1 MATEK
6 YTGISSRAIIGTF
19 YQKLEEKAGASWID
33 KIAMRFNSNQ
43 ESETYKWLGMT
54 PAMRE
59 WIGGRDAKGFLE
71 NGITIKNKTYEAT
84 LEVSVDDLRRDKT
97 SQLNVRIAELA
108 TRAITHWKSLLSTI
122 IINIANA
129 LCYDG
134 QYFFDTDHS
143 EGASGS
149 QSNAISVDIS
159 ALPCAVHGS
168 TTAPSAEEMMLC
180 ILQAISAM
188 LGLVDDQGEPLNDG
202 AASFLVMVA
211 PSLMAPAAAACQ
223 KDTLEYG
230 IQNLLRGTGFS
241 VELAVNPRLSAS
253 WTASFAVF
261 RTDGDVKPFIAQE
274 EEGVTVSAIAEGS
287 EEEFKN
293 NRHLYGVKAIRNVGF
308 GYWSQA
314 CKVTMT

>member
-1 MATEK
+1 MGTEK
-6 YTGISSRAIIGTF
+6 YTGLSSRAIIGTF

-43 ESETYKWLGMT
+43 ESETYNWIGMT

-59 WIGGRDAKGFLE
+59 WVGGRQAKGFLA
-71 NGITIKNKTYEAT
+71 NGITIKNKTFEST

-108 TRAITHWKSLLSTI
+108 TRAITHWKSLLTTI
-122 IINIANA
+122 IINTANA

-143 EGASGS
+143 EGASGY
-149 QSNAISVDIS
+149 QSNSISVDIS
-159 ALPCAVHGS
+159 ALGCGAHGVIA
-168 TTAPSAEEMMLC
+168 APSDEEMMLC
-180 ILQAISAM
+180 ILQAIGAI
-188 LGLVDDQGEPLNDG
+188 LGFKDDQGEPLNDG
-202 AASFLVMVA
+202 ASSFTVMV
-211 PSLMAPAAAACQ
+211 PVSLMPAAVAAVT

-230 IQNLLRGTGFS
+230 RKNLLLGSGFS
-241 VELAVNPRLSAS
+241 IDLAVNPRLT
-253 WTASFAVF
+253 WTVDFAVF
-261 RTDGDVKPFIAQE
+261 RTDGDVKPLIAQE
-274 EEGVTVSAIAEGS
+274 EEGVSISAIAEGS

-308 GYWSQA
+308 GYWSHA